1 MTPWSTFG
9 NRDPIPSGSFIYST
23 FYRTLKNGNILAE
36 EYQLCQ
42 KVWEDNNMT
51 SMKEFLI

>member
-1 MTPWSTFG
+1 MTPWSTSG